1 MERHPRRRARDFAKL
16 RDKTVIAMGESS
28 CGMSGKGRRVLPRR
42 RREREPEVP
51 SLSVQITLLFV
62 IAIPVACVAWTVT
75 HEEVFR
81 EPREYCVDRSKSCGR
96 WYQRK
101 FFYLFTCEYC
111 FSHYVTALFLFV
123 TRYKLLY
130 EDWRGY
136 LLALF
141 ALVWVANQ
149 YMSLYNR
156 LRLDIKSEKIETEI
170 KANVA
175 EKVKHEPLTVAV
187 TSKDESSF
195 RHG

>member
-1 MERHPRRRARDFAKL
+1 
-16 RDKTVIAMGESS
+16 
-28 CGMSGKGRRVLPRR
+28 
-42 RREREPEVP
+42 VP
-51 SLSVQITLLFV
+51 SLSVQIVLLFV
-62 IAIPVACVAWTVT
+62 IAVPVACVAWTVT

-81 EPREYCVDRSKSCGR
+81 EPREFCVDRSKSCRR

-111 FSHYVTALFLFV
+111 FSHYVTAFFLLV
-123 TRYKLLY
+123 TRFKLLY

-156 LRLDIKSEKIETEI
+156 LRLDIKSEKIEAEI
-170 KANVA
+170 KETVVG
-175 EKVKHEPLTVAV
+175 KVKREP
-187 TSKDESSF
+187 
-195 RHG
+195 

>member
-1 MERHPRRRARDFAKL
+1 MKALAESKL
-16 RDKTVIAMGESS
+16 RAGLKGPTGRGPSNQMG
-28 CGMSGKGRRVLPRR
+28 LTI
-42 RREREPEVP
+42 
-51 SLSVQITLLFV
+51 QIVTLFV
-62 IAIPVACVAWTVT
+62 LAIPIACVAWTVT

-81 EPREYCVDRSKSCGR
+81 EPREYCVEQSKKCRR

-111 FSHYVTALFLFV
+111 FSHYVTIFFLYV

-136 LLALF
+136 LVAGF

-156 LRLDIKSEKIETEI
+156 LRLDIKSEKIESKI
-170 KANVA
+170 KEKIANDVENGVA
-175 EKVKHEPLTVAV
+175 QPKK
-187 TSKDESSF
+187 TSAT
-195 RHG
+195 R